1 MANIE
6 ITLEE
11 LVSHTDWVQVFA
23 DENAGNVSKETTE
36 IPMGSD
42 ISTAPA
48 SWIDVKEIIAA
59 VNGANDEA
67 DWLGV
72 FLLHDGRF

>member
-48 SWIDVKEIIAA
+48 S
-59 VNGANDEA
+59 
-67 DWLGV
+67 
-72 FLLHDGRF
+72 